1 MVVQDFSQLTA
12 ANHWHDP
19 LLIAGANPVGLITA
33 LGLARYKIPCVL
45 VEEGDG
51 VSPESN
57 QIALLDSTTLSILDA
72 WGGLGQY
79 TASQGLIPDVERVL
93 LRKSLL
99 YSATLPAQGT
109 SYPRQVVLHHAALEP
124 LLLQALQQIGGCQ
137 VLWQHRVKR
146 FASDHDGID
155 VELETPAGSKFLRAP
170 YLLVTA
176 DLPSTPD
183 IARKTSD
190 GADNDGYPV
199 TGGQEAG
206 EQSRGRPQGSPP
218 PSTSTPAPT
227 RIANGLYE
235 RYLSVDVLTELESP
249 RERWVWFDAPGNVGY
264 VTQVFTLPGGLVRI
278 LYQLGPGDDLGA
290 ILRAEALQWR
300 IEATLGARPYEV
312 IAISSHARKRG
323 VIERFKNG
331 RALFLGSAAHH
342 VALFGASEV
351 NSGVLD
357 AWNLLWKLALVRAG
371 LALED
376 LLDTY
381 HDERHTAVTDYMKSV
396 GETLAFVTP
405 APGLAEWKR
414 NTTLRL
420 SQPFKFLRDSI
431 NPGGMPAVSSSIA
444 RAGSPMLSDDHRL
457 YLGGRFTRLPAEQNA
472 VLKRFRQG
480 PGVGTLSPSLAL
492 PDADTGMM
500 VPLLGQL
507 SCGFLALCFTNDVD
521 MAMSV
526 LRRIPM
532 DTSGIPVLF
541 YLITPAMP
549 AATAGD
555 GIRILVDAEG
565 KVARAYNAGPRSLY
579 LVRPDGI
586 IAARRFDS
594 DFNDIPA
601 LLRHAIGE
609 DVVDSQTRIPRPE
622 MVSPGN

>member
-1 MVVQDFSQLTA
+1 MGVQDFSQLTA

-19 LLIAGANPVGLITA
+19 VLIAGANPVGLITA
-33 LGLARYKIPCVL
+33 LGLARYKIPCV
-45 VEEGDG
+45 VIEEGAG
-51 VSPESN
+51 ASLESN
-57 QIALLDSTTLSILDA
+57 QIALLDATTLSILDA
-72 WGGLGQY
+72 WGGLGRY
-79 TASQGLIPDVERVL
+79 ITSQGLIPDVERVL

-99 YSATLPAQGT
+99 YSTTLPAQAPGT
-109 SYPRQVVLHHAALEP
+109 SYPRQVALHHAALES
-124 LLLQALQQIGGCQ
+124 LLFQALQQIGGCQ

-146 FASDHDGID
+146 FASDSSGID
-155 VELETPAGSKFLRAP
+155 VELETPGGLKFLRAP

-176 DLPSTPD
+176 DLPNTPG
-183 IARKTSD
+183 IGKKTSD
-190 GADNDGYPV
+190 GVD
-199 TGGQEAG
+199 
-206 EQSRGRPQGSPP
+206 
-218 PSTSTPAPT
+218 
-227 RIANGLYE
+227 YE

-249 RERWVWFDAPGNVGY
+249 RERWIWFDAPGNSGY

-278 LYQLGPGDDLGA
+278 LYQLGHGDDLGA
-290 ILRAEALQWR
+290 IQQAEVLQRR
-300 IEATLGARPYEV
+300 IETTLGARPYEV

-323 VIERFKNG
+323 VIERFKNR

-342 VALFGASEV
+342 VALLGASEV

-381 HDERHTAVTDYMKSV
+381 HDERHAAVADYMKSIDK
-396 GETLAFVTP
+396 TLAFVTP
-405 APGLAEWKR
+405 ARGLAAWKR

-431 NPGGMPAVSSSIA
+431 DPGGMPAIFSSIA
-444 RAGSPMLSDDHRL
+444 RVGSPILSDDHRL
-457 YLGGRFTRLPAEQNA
+457 YLGGRFTKLPAEQNA

-480 PGVGTLSPSLAL
+480 PRVGALAPSLAL
-492 PDADTGMM
+492 PDADTGML

-526 LRRIPM
+526 LRRLPM
-532 DTSGIPVLF
+532 DMSGIPVLF

-549 AATAGD
+549 AVTAGD
-555 GIRILVDAEG
+555 GIRTLVDMEG
-565 KVARAYNAGPRSLY
+565 RVARAYNAGPRSLY

-622 MVSPGN
+622 MASPGN